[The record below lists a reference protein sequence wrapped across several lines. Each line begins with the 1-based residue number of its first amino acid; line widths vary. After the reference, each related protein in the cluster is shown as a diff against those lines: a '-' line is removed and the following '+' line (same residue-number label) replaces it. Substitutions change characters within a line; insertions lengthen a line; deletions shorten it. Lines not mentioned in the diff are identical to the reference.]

1 MNKVLIGEGLKPQ
14 GPNLCVLNVM
24 RSLLEDKDSVVYIP
38 QDYVL
43 GTLKQKFD
51 SKVHKN
57 PVEAGEPIV
66 VTSIQSHA
74 ERFNFSLSGTV
85 KVMVED
91 ELPDGTVNLVQK
103 KIFRTYNIIRDG
115 KLTINYLVCKL
126 SEESFNNMKEAEIL
140 YYNGVKVPMSHNYQ
154 PNFLYKVVLDT
165 IPLISLNW
173 AQPYQIGLYKY
184 LLEELTLVDEQ
195 TRLNALIK
203 SYKAEGQTLP
213 VLKTESEYY
222 QEKEDTEY
230 DNSEVVIY
238 DADCVVYRL
247 KYKKVAGVSG
257 DVFKATYPD
266 LVSATHALREIKER
280 LRDIRFVYRCIV
292 WAIEHSAKKGSY
304 KWSESYNIPRSN
316 GKVGQTAEVPYDNE
330 VLTLER
336 VTFKKEVKA
345 SCKD

>member
-24 RSLLEDKDSVVYIP
+24 RSLLEDKESVVYIP

-66 VTSIQSHA
+66 VTSIKSHA

-85 KVMVED
+85 KVMVEE
-91 ELPDGTVNLVQK
+91 ELPDGTIDLVQK
-103 KIFRTYNIIRDG
+103 KIFRSYNIIRDG
-115 KLTINYLVCKL
+115 KLTINYIVCKL
-126 SEESFNNMKEAEIL
+126 SKESFNDMKEAGIL

-154 PNFLYKVVLDT
+154 PDFLYKVVLDK

-173 AQPYQIGLYKY
+173 AQPHQIGLYKY
-184 LLEELTLVDEQ
+184 LLEEITLTNEQ

-203 SYKAEGQTLP
+203 AYKAEGQTLP
-213 VLKTESEYY
+213 ISDADFGYY

-230 DNSEVVIY
+230 DNNEVITY
-238 DADCVVYRL
+238 EADCVVYRL
-247 KYKKVAGVSG
+247 KNKKVAEVSEE
-257 DVFKATYPD
+257 VFKATYPD
-266 LVSATHALREIKER
+266 LVSATQALREIKGR

-304 KWSESYNIPRSN
+304 KWSESYKVPASK
-316 GKVGQTAEVPYDNE
+316 GKVGQIAEVTYNDE

-336 VTFKKEVKA
+336 ITFKKEVKA
-345 SCKD
+345 SSKE